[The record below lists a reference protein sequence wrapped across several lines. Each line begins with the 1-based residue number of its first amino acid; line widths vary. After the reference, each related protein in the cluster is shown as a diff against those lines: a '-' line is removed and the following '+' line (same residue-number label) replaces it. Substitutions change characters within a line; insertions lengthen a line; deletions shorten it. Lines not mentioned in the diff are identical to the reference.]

1 MAKPHDWNDWAG
13 GLTLVLQTIVYVPLL
28 YVILMPWLCL
38 VLVKL
43 EKTPLFPGFFH
54 AMAST
59 GWLVASG
66 IVGSVILFVV
76 IRSLLR

>member
-13 GLTLVLQTIVYVPLL
+13 GLTLVLQTIVYVPLF

-43 EKTPLFPGFFH
+43 GKTPLFPGFFH
-54 AMAST
+54 AMSST
-59 GWLVASG
+59 GWLVTSG
-66 IVGSVILFVV
+66 VVGFVVLFIV

>member
-1 MAKPHDWNDWAG
+1 MAKPRDWNDWAM
-13 GLTLVLQTIVYVPLL
+13 GLTLVLQVIVYVPLL

-43 EKTPLFPGFFH
+43 YKTLLFPGFFH

-66 IVGSVILFVV
+66 VVGLVVLFVV